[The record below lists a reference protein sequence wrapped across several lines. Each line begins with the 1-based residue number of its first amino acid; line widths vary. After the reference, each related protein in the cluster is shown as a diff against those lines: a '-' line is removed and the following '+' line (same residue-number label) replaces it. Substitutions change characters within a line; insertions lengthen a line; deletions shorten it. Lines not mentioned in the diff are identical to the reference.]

1 MINSL
6 LNNELRNIDWGLLI
20 LRLVGGSFML
30 THGYPKLMK
39 VISGNFKFAD
49 PFGLGPTVSL
59 LLVVFAEFFCAI
71 ALIVGF
77 RVRLASIPL
86 IITMLVAAFMIHGD
100 DPWGKQEFPLLY
112 TAIYFTIFLMGAGRF
127 GIDGRHD

>member
-39 VISGNFKFAD
+39 VISGDFGFAD

-59 LLVVFAEFFCAI
+59 
-71 ALIVGF
+71 
-77 RVRLASIPL
+77 
-86 IITMLVAAFMIHGD
+86 
-100 DPWGKQEFPLLY
+100 
-112 TAIYFTIFLMGAGRF
+112 
-127 GIDGRHD
+127 